1 MDTAPGRKSLICAPE
16 FGRILRDWWIWPQ
29 ILNPVWESDDVNP
42 AGGSRAPFLC
52 PQVLG
57 DGLEQIRNGRRVG
70 GMPTSLFIAEWI
82 ASPLRSRSGATFRR
96 RVCLDDL
103 ELSIVISTLSDF
115 EDATAFERYALA
127 RATPI
132 LEAGTER
139 PSSVDLRQGGGNAVL
154 VVMPETARVGGG
166 DDGLRDAAVRP
177 LFFGAAWK
185 VLDLLMELAFW
196 QANLTPKNKNGRWS
210 IAEKKAHASAGH
222 GVLLPLTGDAAIW
235 SRIGRCYA
243 NTDDA
248 RHSLVHRGVEVDPT
262 TGALTGKDDQGQ
274 PIPPIDADTQAA
286 FCRVA
291 QHAAKAAIDGG
302 LLARTR
308 SDFCWHLDQL
318 ASLHREPLLAG
329 TEAAPAIRVLANPTP
344 MGSGWDL
351 NPGQILAD
359 AQWTFP
365 AAHYFDLELYLPHDD
380 SRYWSGDL
388 ESAPSGPTPFDPDAP
403 PSWLTP
409 S

>member
-1 MDTAPGRKSLICAPE
+1 M
-16 FGRILRDWWIWPQ
+16 
-29 ILNPVWESDDVNP
+29 
-42 AGGSRAPFLC
+42 
-52 PQVLG
+52 
-57 DGLEQIRNGRRVG
+57 
-70 GMPTSLFIAEWI
+70 
-82 ASPLRSRSGATFRR
+82 ATFRR
-96 RVCLDDL
+96 RTCLDDL

-127 RATPI
+127 RAIPI

-139 PSSVDLRQGGGNAVL
+139 PSSVDLRQGGGNAIL
-154 VVMPETARVGGG
+154 VVMAETARVGGG

-185 VLDLLMELAFW
+185 VLDLLMELAFGR
-196 QANLTPKNKNGRWS
+196 AGLTPKNKYNRWTIAKKKGLAKKGRG
-210 IAEKKAHASAGH
+210 A
-222 GVLLPLTGDAAIW
+222 LPPLTGDAAIW
-235 SRIGRCYA
+235 SRIGHCYA
-243 NTDDA
+243 NTVDA
-248 RHSLVHRGVEVDPT
+248 RHSLVHGGGVQVDPT
-262 TGALTGKDDQGQ
+262 NGALTGTDKEGH

-291 QHAAKAAIDGG
+291 QHAAKAAISGAFP
-302 LLARTR
+302 ARTR
-308 SDFCWHLDQL
+308 SNFCWHLDQL
-318 ASLHREPLLAG
+318 ASLHREPLIGG
-329 TEAAPAIRVLANPTP
+329 TEAAPAIRVLANAIPT
-344 MGSGWDL
+344 GSGWDL

-359 AQWTFP
+359 AQRTFP

-380 SRYWSGDL
+380 SHYWSGGL